1 LLLRYLSR
9 GRIAHQELSRPEA
22 VWNSCRQEQVTFP
35 RGLGVYEVTDD
46 ASSQFDPALV
56 AEAQTGDPVALHA
69 LIAAVRPM
77 VFRYCRSRLA
87 TYAGGLEAA
96 DDVAQETCV
105 AVLKVLPR
113 YERRSAPFAA
123 FVYAIASNK
132 VADAQR
138 SFRRSA
144 VLVDEF
150 PDQTEPSPTPE
161 ERVISAASVQAANE
175 LLGRLPE
182 RTRRVLLLRA
192 AGLAADVV
200 GDELGMTAN
209 AVRVAQHRGVTK
221 LRQMIEDS
229 TEHQELFAGVLKPAA
244 ALPPLGLAVGY

>member
-1 LLLRYLSR
+1 MT
-9 GRIAHQELSRPEA
+9 Q
-22 VWNSCRQEQVTFP
+22 
-35 RGLGVYEVTDD
+35 D
-46 ASSQFDPALV
+46 AGPQFDHELV
-56 AEAQTGDPVALHA
+56 ADAQAGDPAA
-69 LIAAVRPM
+69 IEKLIAAIRPL

-87 TYAGGLEAA
+87 SYAGGLDAA

-113 YERRSAPFAA
+113 YERQGPPFVA

-144 VLVDEF
+144 VLVDEL

-161 ERVISAASVQAANE
+161 ERVLSTASVEGANQ
-175 LLGRLPE
+175 LLARLPAK
-182 RTRRVLLLRA
+182 TRQVLLLRA
-192 AGLAADVV
+192 GGLDAESV
-200 GDELGMTAN
+200 GERMGMTAN

-221 LRQMIEDS
+221 LRQMIETS
-229 TEHQELFAGVLKPAA
+229 EEHRELFIGILKPSASS
-244 ALPPLGLAVGY
+244 PPDLGIAVGY